1 MIDQA
6 GFGAFGGSWRLEGE
20 GEVHLAPERERE
32 RDISEDMFVPVA
44 KPDKAT
50 ALKELKRNTL
60 MLAVWCG
67 VVRAI
72 PYVLHGLQ
80 QVNKAK

>member
-1 MIDQA
+1 MIKQDSEPLEA
-6 GFGAFGGSWRLEGE
+6 VGGLKGKGRSTSRQR
-20 GEVHLAPERERE
+20 ERERE

>member
-1 MIDQA
+1 MIKQDS
-6 GFGAFGGSWRLEGE
+6 GAFGGSWRLEGE
-20 GEVHLAPERERE
+20 GEVHLARERE

>member
-1 MIDQA
+1 
-6 GFGAFGGSWRLEGE
+6 
-20 GEVHLAPERERE
+20 
-32 RDISEDMFVPVA
+32 MFVPVA